1 MQCMSNIFG
10 SIASTVVGH
19 KKSGKNLQILRPIFR
34 SFWSQWL
41 ACFGWMASQTQMC
54 LTGICQ
60 GTILDTRQKLQFLQI
75 LHNSRAQL
83 TEGNF
88 YNCKMIGTIY
98 YFWYGSNDIGT
109 CPGVVSSSYLRDGST
124 FGWELAIL
132 PWSWPVS
139 VCPQLIIKLS
149 QLPKKPDVRL
159 DLSGLPHERKCLRG
173 RHLFLFHQI
182 CHHDGSGPEIYW
194 KKAHNSPI

>member
-1 MQCMSNIFG
+1 MVLYC
-10 SIASTVVGH
+10 
-19 KKSGKNLQILRPIFR
+19 PI
-34 SFWSQWL
+34 WNHL
-41 ACFGWMASQTQMC
+41 TAFGWTCLFHDNITLFASFMVS
-54 LTGICQ
+54 
-60 GTILDTRQKLQFLQI
+60 DVAQFLRI

-194 KKAHNSPI
+194 KKSHNSPI